1 MRIITL
7 ILAALGT
14 LVVCGCGVRTISL
27 QSDSSFAMHQENRV
41 FVVDRPSS
49 DTKSTVEPA
58 GWVRLPGH
66 PTWVLSPNDETLAAY
81 WIDGNAG
88 TTARS
93 SQNASDQPLGMV
105 HPTWENEAIR
115 LHIAPGQGDPLDS
128 DVFTRTDVG
137 GGTLALDRTART
149 ILDVRGRY
157 QAALRDAAGTEVGW
171 LRLRIGPYEQAAR
184 IYEAALPP
192 GVDDRLG
199 VAAVLSLAQEIDW
212 IEAHAINVYEN
223 DKGPLI
229 QSIVPLH

>member
-1 MRIITL
+1 MRITTL

-14 LVVCGCGVRTISL
+14 LVASGCGVRTISL
-27 QSDSSFAMHQENRV
+27 ESDSSFAMHQENRV
-41 FVVDRPSS
+41 FVVDRSSS
-49 DTKSTVEPA
+49 DAKSVVEPA
-58 GWVRLPGH
+58 GWIRLPGD
-66 PTWVLSPNDETLAAY
+66 PAWALSRNEVTRAAY

-93 SQNASDQPLGMV
+93 SEHASDQPLGTV
-105 HPTWENEAIR
+105 HPTWENQAIR
-115 LHIAPGQGDPLDS
+115 LHIAPGQGEPLDS
-128 DVFTRTDVG
+128 DVFTRTDGG
-137 GGTLALDRTART
+137 GGTLALGRTAQT

-157 QAALRDAAGTEVGW
+157 QAALRDASGTEVGW

-184 IYEAALPP
+184 IYEAALPA

-212 IEAHAINVYEN
+212 IEAHTINVYEN

-229 QSIVPLH
+229 RSIPLH

>member
-1 MRIITL
+1 MRITTL

-14 LVVCGCGVRTISL
+14 LVACGCGVRTISL
-27 QSDSSFAMHQENRV
+27 ESDSSFAMHQENRV

-49 DTKSTVEPA
+49 NAKSVVEPA
-58 GWVRLPGH
+58 GWVRLPGD
-66 PTWVLSPNDETLAAY
+66 PAWALSRNEVTLAAY

-93 SQNASDQPLGMV
+93 SERDSDQPLGTV
-105 HPTWENEAIR
+105 HPSWENQAIR
-115 LHIAPGQGDPLDS
+115 LHIAPGQGEPLDS
-128 DVFTRTDVG
+128 DVFTRTDSG
-137 GGTLALDRTART
+137 GSTLALDRTART

-157 QAALRDAAGTEVGW
+157 QAALRDASGTEVGW

-184 IYEAALPP
+184 IYEAALPA

-199 VAAVLSLAQEIDW
+199 IAAVLSLAQEIDW
-212 IEAHAINVYEN
+212 IEAHTTNVYEN

-229 QSIVPLH
+229 QSIPLH

>member
-1 MRIITL
+1 MRITTL

-14 LVVCGCGVRTISL
+14 LVASGCGVRTISL
-27 QSDSSFAMHQENRV
+27 ESDSSFAMHQDNRA

-49 DTKSTVEPA
+49 GATSVVEPA
-58 GWVRLPGH
+58 GWVRLPGD
-66 PTWVLSPNDETLAAY
+66 PAWALSRNEVTRAAY

-88 TTARS
+88 TTARTREHD
-93 SQNASDQPLGMV
+93 SDQSLGTV
-105 HPTWENEAIR
+105 HPTWENQSIR
-115 LHIAPGQGDPLDS
+115 LHITPGQGEPLDS
-128 DVFTRTDVG
+128 DVFTRTDGG
-137 GGTLALDRTART
+137 GGTLALGRTAQT

-157 QAALRDAAGTEVGW
+157 QAALRDASGTEVGW

-184 IYEAALPP
+184 IYEAALPA

-212 IEAHAINVYEN
+212 IEAHTMNVYEN

-229 QSIVPLH
+229 QSIPLH